1 MRTPPPDVDE
11 ARTLPA
17 PVLIAASVQPVLSG
31 TVEQESNHEI
41 LDAIDHAHQQ
51 LIAAEIAELVGI
63 LRAADRWKIDQDAVG
78 AGIERLIQPGHDG
91 TPRIAEFLALEI
103 GALLG
108 ISQTSALC
116 RIGDALDL
124 RHRHPKLWQAV
135 LTGKVRVW
143 QATKICLECAHLS
156 RSAAHNVDAAMAA
169 SVGMLPWTR
178 IMKALPGQIIAADPD
193 TARQREQARRESRR
207 IRISP
212 IEDGHVS
219 IYGVVNP
226 VDGIKF
232 DHVLNEVAKTFPTEP
247 DTPLCRDLDRRRS
260 LAFGMITQDAYT
272 KLHREK
278 PLPDLSATPGNRL
291 PQRSTPTTHE
301 PIGCT
306 LIVHIS
312 ADDPALDPSPT
323 STTGVARIEGW
334 GPLLTEQLPHF
345 LNGAN
350 ITVRPII
357 DPVGIRPVDSYETPA
372 RMRLALEPHATRTR
386 TTQPRR
392 RLPLRHDPSLQMRQR
407 PHHPLHRRQIQ
418 PNPPRQPRTPIPQS
432 PPGQNPRKM
441 ETRTTHTRHL
451 PLDLTP
457 PESGCPNRLG
467 ASRVCVVCSL
477 LVV

>member
-1 MRTPPPDVDE
+1 M
-11 ARTLPA
+11 
-17 PVLIAASVQPVLSG
+17 LIAASVQPVLSG
-31 TVEQESNHEI
+31 TVVEDESNHEI

-169 SVGMLPWTR
+169 SIGMLPWTR

-219 IYGVVNP
+219 IHGVVNP

-278 PLPDLSATPGNRL
+278 PLLDLSETPSNRL

-306 LIVHIS
+306 LIVHIA
-312 ADDPALDPSPT
+312 ADDPALDLSPT

-357 DPVGIRPVDSYETPA
+357 DPTTIRPVDSYETPT
-372 RMRLALEPHATRTR
+372 RMRLALEQRNPVDVFPYG
-386 TTQPRR
+386 TTQ
-392 RLPLRHDPSLQMRQR
+392 
-407 PHHPLHRRQIQ
+407 
-418 PNPPRQPRTPIPQS
+418 
-432 PPGQNPRKM
+432 
-441 ETRTTHTRHL
+441 
-451 PLDLTP
+451 
-457 PESGCPNRLG
+457 
-467 ASRVCVVCSL
+467 ASRCDSDHTIPYIDGRSSQTHLGNLGPLSRKAHRAKTHGKWKLEQPTPGTFHWTSPHGYQYQVTPTGTIRIRVPEQARGF
-477 LVV
+477 